1 MSDTYESILDKQWD
15 DVQQSAVLPV
25 GSWLLQGKNAVHQP
39 AKSADGNER
48 ILFVYSVKEPMDD
61 VDEDALAD
69 LGADY
74 DYNENRV
81 YASFWIETGRDLDA
95 VRNHLI
101 KHGVDVKGKTIKESL
116 EGFKGTQVV
125 SYLDE
130 RSYTNAGGEVVT
142 DNNPTSF
149 AALD

>member
-1 MSDTYESILDKQWD
+1 MSETYESILDKQWD
-15 DVQQSAVLPV
+15 DIQKPEVLPV
-25 GSWLLQGKNAVHQP
+25 GSWLLQGRNAVHQP

-61 VDEDALAD
+61 VDEDALEA

-74 DYNENRV
+74 DYTENRV
-81 YASFWIETGRDLDA
+81 FASFWLETGRDLDA
-95 VRNHLI
+95 VRTHLR
-101 KHGVDVKGKTIKESL
+101 KHGVDTEGKTIKESL
-116 EGFKGTQVV
+116 GAFKGTQVV
-125 SYLDE
+125 SYLDHKT
-130 RSYTNAGGEVVT
+130 YDNAAGETVQ

>member
-1 MSDTYESILDKQWD
+1 MSETYESILDKQWD
-15 DVQQSAVLPV
+15 DIQKPEVLPV
-25 GSWLLQGKNAVHQP
+25 GSWLLQGRNAVHQP

-61 VDEDALAD
+61 VDEDALEA

-74 DYNENRV
+74 DYTENRV
-81 YASFWIETGRDLDA
+81 FASFWLETGRDLDA
-95 VRNHLI
+95 VRNHLG
-101 KHGVDVKGKTIKESL
+101 KHGVDTKGQSIKESL
-116 EGFKGTQVV
+116 VAFKGTQVV
-125 SYLDE
+125 SYLDQKT
-130 RSYTNAGGEVVT
+130 YDNAAGETVQ